1 MGPWVGRRAEGGVA
15 EEPVGLGGRPL
26 HVEGT

>member
-1 MGPWVGRRAEGGVA
+1 MGPWVGRKAGGEVA
-15 EEPVGLGGRPL
+15 EEPVGFREGPL